1 MPVNKN
7 IKVESESNNKEDRI
21 AEIRE
26 KLRIN
31 YIRQKKLMKELKK
44 LTEYEE
50 EPIEKFVKPSVIKF
64 NDPISVPEKI
74 IKLLGLD
81 NDSELSFATLSKLIF
96 EYITENK
103 LYNKKEGI
111 IKHNIA
117 LRKALDINKD
127 DTLTLFNL
135 QSYIRKTCDK

>member
-1 MPVNKN
+1 
-7 IKVESESNNKEDRI
+7 
-21 AEIRE
+21 
-26 KLRIN
+26 
-31 YIRQKKLMKELKK
+31 MKELKK

-50 EPIEKFVKPSVIKF
+50 EPIENFVKPSVIKF
-64 NDPISVPEKI
+64 NDPIPVPEKI

-81 NDSELSFATLSKLIF
+81 NDSELSFAALSKLIF

-103 LYNKKEGI
+103 LYNKKEGV

-135 QSYIRKTCDK
+135 QSYIRKAYDK